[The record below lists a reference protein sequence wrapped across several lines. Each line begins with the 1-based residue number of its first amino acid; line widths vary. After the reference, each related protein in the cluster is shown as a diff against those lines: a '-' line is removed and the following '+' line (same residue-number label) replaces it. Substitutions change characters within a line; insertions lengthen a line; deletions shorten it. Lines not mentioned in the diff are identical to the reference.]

1 MSLQYMQNSR
11 HRNKLLTLTWQIP
24 LFFVTS
30 RPLTNY
36 TTMTLSV
43 LGLIAGMVLVI
54 LGADWLTKGA
64 SALARRFNISELV
77 IGLTIVA
84 LGTSLPELVIST
96 GAAIKGSSGIALGN
110 IIGSNI
116 FNGMLI
122 LGVTALIA
130 PIRFNARML
139 SRELPFNLLASIVL
153 LLLSGSMLVGGAP
166 GEEITRYGG
175 LLLLCFLAIF
185 IRYTFSIPADENS
198 GEEVQENIGTGKIV
212 LYIVAG
218 LAALISGGN
227 LFVDGATAVAQA
239 IGLSEAVIG
248 ITIVSAGSSLPELAV
263 SVNAARK
270 GNVGIA
276 LGNVLGSSIL
286 NIFFILGVAA
296 TISPISLD
304 GFSWVDYYVL
314 VASSLLIYIVSRFGG
329 KAVINRFEGAIL
341 VAGYIA
347 YTVYLISVS

>member
-1 MSLQYMQNSR
+1 M
-11 HRNKLLTLTWQIP
+11 I
-24 LFFVTS
+24 
-30 RPLTNY
+30 
-36 TTMTLSV
+36 LSV
-43 LGLIAGMVLVI
+43 ISFIAGIVLVI

-64 SALARRFNISELV
+64 TALARRFNISELV

-84 LGTSLPELVIST
+84 IGTSLPEFVIST
-96 GAAIKGSSGIALGN
+96 GSAIKGSSGIALGN

-116 FNGMLI
+116 FNGMFI

-139 SRELPFNLLASIVL
+139 SREIPFNLLASVVV
-153 LLLSGSMLVGGAP
+153 LLLSGSMLVGG
-166 GEEITRYGG
+166 GEGEYITRYGG
-175 LLLLCFLAIF
+175 LLLLCFLAVF
-185 IRYTFSIPADENS
+185 LRYTFSIPAD
-198 GEEVQENIGTGKIV
+198 GDEEKHESVSSGKIT
-212 LYIVAG
+212 LFIVSG
-218 LAALISGGN
+218 LAALIFGGN
-227 LFVDGATAVAQA
+227 IFVDGATEVARML
-239 IGLSEAVIG
+239 GLSEAVIG

-263 SVNAARK
+263 SVNAAYK
-270 GNVGIA
+270 GRVGIA

-314 VASSLLIYIVSRFGG
+314 LASSLLIYFVARFGG
-329 KAVINRFEGAIL
+329 KAVITRIEGAVL
-341 VAGYIA
+341 VASYVA